1 MMQRRLLSLWL
12 PNRPNFRDSAAP
24 ADPLSDLALWCQQY
38 SPLTAIDPPD
48 GVVIDITGCAH
59 LFGGE
64 VLLRRHI
71 ETRVPDARSAIAD
84 TAAAA
89 WGLARYGQPGSED
102 LGPLPLA
109 ALRLDPVTL
118 RKLRRVGIRRIDELQ
133 RLPRAELTAGF
144 GAEPVYRLALAFG
157 QAPEAQKF
165 ISPPPDWREI
175 EHHAEPIFAPLQLQA
190 ALTRLCPKLCKR
202 LTDAGRGVT
211 QLVARF
217 YRVDSQCPEFLIRF
231 AAPSHDELHI
241 GRLLIEKLNGI
252 DPGFG
257 VEAVSL
263 TAITTESCPP
273 LQRSTETPA
282 PDYAQAI
289 DTLLNR
295 LGPKNFWRVSPH
307 ASHIPER
314 QTRRLPVTQKPAGSP
329 PGGFPPGGWPP
340 PPQPRPVQLL
350 AKPAAIT
357 AIAPVPDDPP
367 VTFSWRGKVHRIR
380 SSSGP
385 ERIARDWWVN
395 EHDNAR
401 PETDHVRD
409 YYALEDSTGARFWI
423 FRAGT
428 HDGIAPPRW
437 YLHGFFG

>member
-1 MMQRRLLSLWL
+1 
-12 PNRPNFRDSAAP
+12 
-24 ADPLSDLALWCQQY
+24 
-38 SPLTAIDPPD
+38 
-48 GVVIDITGCAH
+48 
-59 LFGGE
+59 
-64 VLLRRHI
+64 
-71 ETRVPDARSAIAD
+71 
-84 TAAAA
+84 
-89 WGLARYGQPGSED
+89 
-102 LGPLPLA
+102 
-109 ALRLDPVTL
+109 
-118 RKLRRVGIRRIDELQ
+118 
-133 RLPRAELTAGF
+133 
-144 GAEPVYRLALAFG
+144 LAFG

-190 ALTRLCPKLCKR
+190 ALTRLAPKLCAR
-202 LTDAGRGVT
+202 LGNAGRGVT

-231 AAPSHDELHI
+231 ASPSHDELHI

-263 TAITTESCPP
+263 TAIATEACPP
-273 LQRSTETPA
+273 VQRSTETPA
-282 PDYAQAI
+282 PDYSQPI
-289 DTLLNR
+289 DTILNR

-314 QTRRLPVTQKPAGSP
+314 QTLRLPVTQKPAR
-329 PGGFPPGGWPP
+329 WPP
-340 PPQPRPVQLL
+340 PPPPRPVQLL

-385 ERIARDWWVN
+385 ERIARDWWANV
-395 EHDNAR
+395 HDNAR

-409 YYALEDSTGARFWI
+409 YYALEDSTGARFWV

>member
-1 MMQRRLLSLWL
+1 M

-24 ADPLSDLALWCQQY
+24 AEPLSDLALWCQQY

-64 VLLRRHI
+64 AGLRLHL
-71 ETRVPDARSAIAD
+71 ETRLPGARIAIAD

-89 WGLARYGQPGSED
+89 WGLARYGAPGAED
-102 LGPLPLA
+102 LDPLPLA
-109 ALRLDPVTL
+109 ALRLDPGII
-118 RKLRRVGIRRIDELQ
+118 RKLRRVGIRRIGELR
-133 RLPRAELTAGF
+133 RLPLAELTARY
-144 GAEPVYRLALAFG
+144 GAEPVRRLALAFG
-157 QAPEAQKF
+157 QAPEARKF
-165 ISPPPDWREI
+165 ISQPPDWREI

-190 ALTRLCPKLCKR
+190 ALTRLCPKLCQR
-202 LTDAGRGVT
+202 LADAGRGAT
-211 QLVARF
+211 QLLARF
-217 YRVDSQCPEFLIRF
+217 YRVDSQCPEFLLRF

-263 TAITTESCPP
+263 TAIATESCTP

-282 PDYAQAI
+282 PDYSQAI

-295 LGPKNFWRVSPH
+295 LGPKNFWRVSLH

-314 QTRRLPVTQKPAGSP
+314 QTLRLPVTQKPAR
-329 PGGFPPGGWPP
+329 WAP
-340 PPQPRPVQLL
+340 PPQPRPVRLL

-367 VTFSWRGKVHRIR
+367 VTFSWRGSVHRIR

-395 EHDNAR
+395 AHDNAR
-401 PETDHVRD
+401 PERDHVRD
-409 YYALEDSTGARFWI
+409 YYALEDSTGARFWV

>member
-1 MMQRRLLSLWL
+1 M
-12 PNRPNFRDSAAP
+12 PNGPDLQDNAAP
-24 ADPLSDLALWCQQY
+24 ADSLSDLALWCQQY

-48 GVVIDITGCAH
+48 GVLIDITGCAH

-64 VLLRRHI
+64 ASLRLHI
-71 ETRVPDARSAIAD
+71 EARLPGSRSAIAD
-84 TAAAA
+84 TASAA
-89 WGLARYGQPGSED
+89 WGLARYGAPGSED

-109 ALRLDPVTL
+109 ALRLDPVTVK
-118 RKLRRVGIRRIDELQ
+118 KLRRVGIRRIGEL
-133 RLPRAELTAGF
+133 RHLPRAELTAGY
-144 GAEPVYRLALAFG
+144 GAAPVHRLAQAFG
-157 QAPEAQKF
+157 QAPEVQKF

-190 ALTRLCPKLCKR
+190 ALTRLGSKLCRR
-202 LTDAGRGVT
+202 LADAGRGVT

-217 YRVDSQCPEFLIRF
+217 YRIDSQCPEFLLRF
-231 AAPSHDELHI
+231 AAPTHDEVHI
-241 GRLLIEKLNGI
+241 GRLLVEKLTGV

-257 VEAVSL
+257 IEAVSL
-263 TAITTESCPP
+263 TAIATEACLP
-273 LQRSTETPA
+273 LQRSTQTPA

-289 DTLLNR
+289 DTILNR
-295 LGPKNFWRVSPH
+295 LGPKNFWRVKPH

-314 QTRRLPVTQKPAGSP
+314 QIGRLPVAQKPV
-329 PGGFPPGGWPP
+329 GWQKPS
-340 PPQPRPVQLL
+340 QPRPVQLL
-350 AKPAAIT
+350 AKPATIT

-367 VTFSWRGKVHRIR
+367 VTFSWRGKTHRIR
-380 SSSGP
+380 HASGP
-385 ERIARDWWVN
+385 ERIARDWWSH

-409 YYALEDSTGARFWI
+409 YYQVEDMSGARFWV

-428 HDGIAPPRW
+428 HDGISPPRW

>member
-12 PNRPNFRDSAAP
+12 PNGPNPWDNAAP

-64 VLLRRHI
+64 AGLRRHI
-71 ETRVPDARSAIAD
+71 ETRLPGSRCAVAD

-89 WGLARYGQPGSED
+89 WGLARYGAPGAED
-102 LGPLPLA
+102 FAPLPLA
-109 ALRLDPVTL
+109 ALRLDPVTI

-133 RLPRAELTAGF
+133 RLPRAELTARY
-144 GAEPVYRLALAFG
+144 GAEPVVRLALAFG

-190 ALTRLCPKLCKR
+190 ALTRLAPKLCAR
-202 LTDAGRGVT
+202 LGNAGRGVT

-263 TAITTESCPP
+263 TAIATESCPP
-273 LQRSTETPA
+273 VQRSTETPA
-282 PDYAQAI
+282 PDYSQPI

-314 QTRRLPVTQKPAGSP
+314 QTLRLPVTQKPAR
-329 PGGFPPGGWPP
+329 WPP

>member
-12 PNRPNFRDSAAP
+12 PNRPNFRDSAAR
-24 ADPLSDLALWCQQY
+24 AEPLSDLALWCQQY

-48 GVVIDITGCAH
+48 GVMIDITGCAH

-64 VLLRRHI
+64 AGLRLHL
-71 ETRVPDARSAIAD
+71 ETRLPGARSAIAD

-89 WGLARYGQPGSED
+89 WGLARYGAPGSED

-118 RKLRRVGIRRIDELQ
+118 RKLRRVGIRRIGELQ
-133 RLPRAELTAGF
+133 RLPRAELTARY
-144 GAEPVYRLALAFG
+144 GAEPVRRLALACG
-157 QAPEAQKF
+157 QAPEVQKF
-165 ISPPPDWREI
+165 ISPPPDWQEI

-190 ALTRLCPKLCKR
+190 ALTRLAPKLCAR
-202 LTDAGRGVT
+202 LGNAGRGVT
-211 QLVARF
+211 QLLARF
-217 YRVDSQCPEFLIRF
+217 YRVDSQCPEFLLRF

-263 TAITTESCPP
+263 TAIATESCPP

-282 PDYAQAI
+282 PDYSQPI

-314 QTRRLPVTQKPAGSP
+314 QTLRLPVTQKPAR
-329 PGGFPPGGWPP
+329 WLP

-367 VTFSWRGKVHRIR
+367 VTFSWRGSVHRIR

-401 PETDHVRD
+401 PEADHVRD
-409 YYALEDSTGARFWI
+409 YYALEDSTGARFWV

>member
-1 MMQRRLLSLWL
+1 MKRRLLSLWL
-12 PNRPNFRDSAAP
+12 PNGPNFRENDAASG
-24 ADPLSDLALWCQQY
+24 DPLIGLALWCQQY

-64 VLLRRHI
+64 ASLRRHI
-71 ETRVPDARSAIAD
+71 ETRLPGARSAIAD
-84 TAAAA
+84 TATAA
-89 WGLARYGQPGSED
+89 WGLARYGAPGAED
-102 LGPLPLA
+102 LNPLPLA
-109 ALRLDPVTL
+109 ALRLDPVII
-118 RKLRRVGIRRIDELQ
+118 RKLRRVGIRRIGELR
-133 RLPRAELTAGF
+133 RLQRAELTARY
-144 GAEPVYRLALAFG
+144 GAEPARRLQLAFG

-190 ALTRLCPKLCKR
+190 ALTRLAPKLCAR
-202 LTDAGRGVT
+202 LGNAGRGVT

-263 TAITTESCPP
+263 TAIATESCPP
-273 LQRSTETPA
+273 VQRSTETPA
-282 PDYAQAI
+282 PDYSQPI

-314 QTRRLPVTQKPAGSP
+314 QTLRLPVTQKPAR
-329 PGGFPPGGWPP
+329 WPP

>member
-1 MMQRRLLSLWL
+1 MQRRLLSLWL
-12 PNRPNFRDSAAP
+12 PNGPNLQDNAAAS

-48 GVVIDITGCAH
+48 GVLIDITGCAH

-64 VLLRRHI
+64 NSLRRHI
-71 ETRVPDARSAIAD
+71 ETRLPGARSAVAD

-89 WGLARYGQPGSED
+89 WGLARYGAPGSED

-109 ALRLDPVTL
+109 ALRLDPVII
-118 RKLRRVGIRRIDELQ
+118 RRLRRVGIRRIGELR
-133 RLPRAELTAGF
+133 RLPRAELTAGY
-144 GAEPVYRLALAFG
+144 GTEPAYRLALALG

-165 ISPPPDWREI
+165 ISPPPDWLEI

-190 ALTRLCPKLCKR
+190 ALTRLAPKLCGR
-202 LTDAGRGVT
+202 LSNAGRGVT

-217 YRVDSQCPEFLIRF
+217 YRVDSQCPEFLLRF
-231 AAPSHDELHI
+231 ASPSHDEIHI
-241 GRLLIEKLNGI
+241 GRLLIEKLTGI

-263 TAITTESCPP
+263 TAIATETCPP
-273 LQRSTETPA
+273 VQRSTETLA

-289 DTLLNR
+289 DTILNR
-295 LGPKNFWRVSPH
+295 LGPKNFWRVKPH

-314 QTRRLPVTQKPAGSP
+314 QTRRLAITQKPAG
-329 PGGFPPGGWPP
+329 WEP

-395 EHDNAR
+395 AHDNAR
-401 PETDHVRD
+401 PESDHVRD
-409 YYALEDSTGARFWI
+409 YYALEDSTGARFWV

-428 HDGIAPPRW
+428 HAGIAPPRW